1 MSRPARINVPG
12 TYYIIQRG
20 SKYGSIF
27 LEQEDYA
34 RFEALLSVM
43 LNERKALLHAY
54 CWTPKAIHL
63 LLQVETNIIGR
74 FMQGLTSAYARQ
86 MNRRLGGNGHFF
98 QERHSQMLI
107 EPATYLLQLIN
118 YIHHVPVLEGV
129 VSALDVYPHTSHQAY
144 LGVSRVPWLHTATA
158 RAFLANG
165 SDHQV
170 GYWNLM
176 SEAPPLQ
183 LLQLFEPHGR
193 RKTPRI
199 LGSADF
205 LSNLPRPLRPP
216 RRHKTSL
223 DQITSNVAA
232 LRGVR
237 REFILS
243 KSRVHEYT
251 LARAMIAW
259 YATERGVATLSE
271 VARYLSRDP
280 STLSC
285 AITRYR
291 SLRPELFTPTMFH
304 PLAPIGEGYTGGV
317 LSASTISTT
326 GREVSAT
333 HVSE

>member
-1 MSRPARINVPG
+1 MSRPARINIPG

-27 LEQEDYA
+27 LEPDDYV
-34 RFEALLSVM
+34 RFEALLSAM
-43 LNERKALLHAY
+43 LSERKVLLHAY
-54 CWTPKAIHL
+54 CWTPDAVHL
-63 LLQVETNIIGR
+63 LLEVETSNIGR

-107 EPATYLLQLIN
+107 EPATYLLKLIN
-118 YIHHVPVLEGV
+118 YIHHIPVLDSV
-129 VSALDVYPHTSHQAY
+129 ASALDVYPHTSHQAY

-158 RAFLANG
+158 RAFLG
-165 SDHQV
+165 KDHDPQV

-176 SEAPPLQ
+176 SEAPAVE
-183 LLQLFEPHGR
+183 LLELFEQRGR
-193 RKTPRI
+193 RKTPRM

-223 DQITSNVAA
+223 DQIISNVAA

-259 YATERGVATLSE
+259 YATERGIATLSE

-291 SLRPELFTPTMFH
+291 SLHPELFTHTMFH
-304 PLAPIGEGYTGGV
+304 PLTPIGGRCAGGV
-317 LSASTISTT
+317 PSVSAFSMAD
-326 GREVSAT
+326 REVGVHAG
-333 HVSE
+333 E